1 MGAAGHLLFHPAF
14 LKGAYTMGKI
24 TQDHFD
30 LYINGKWVPAK
41 DGATFQTRCPA
52 NGELL
57 ADCAQATREDVDE
70 AVSAAWDA
78 FQSWRNVTTNE
89 RAAILNRIADVIEAN
104 AEHLAMVESMDNGK
118 PIRETLAVDI
128 PMAADHFRYFAGC
141 IQAEEGSAN
150 ILGKDT
156 LSLILREPIGVVGQI
171 VPWNFPFLMAAWK
184 LAPVLASG
192 CCTVFKTSST
202 TPLSV
207 LEFARLVQDVIP
219 AGVFNVITGSGSK
232 SGQYMLD
239 HPGFRKLAFT
249 GSTEVG
255 RNVAL
260 AAAQKLIPATL
271 ELGGKSANI
280 FFEDCDWEM
289 AMDGLQMGI
298 LFNQGQVCCAGSRVF
313 VQESIY
319 DRFVEEA
326 VKRFNKVKVGLPWK
340 EETQMGSQI
349 DRRQMEK
356 ILKYVEIGKE
366 EGAKVLCG
374 GVQAKEGELE
384 KGCFLRPTLLGDV
397 TNDMRVAQEEIFGPV
412 ACIIKFKTEE
422 EVLAMAND
430 SAYGLGGAV
439 WTRDINRA
447 LRVARG
453 VETGRMW
460 VNTYNAI
467 PEGAPFGGC
476 KASGIGRETHKVIL
490 EHYTQMKNIMI
501 NMAEAPTGFYPA

>member
-1 MGAAGHLLFHPAF
+1 MEKAKLQERYQLFIGGQWKDAS
-14 LKGAYTMGKI
+14 
-24 TQDHFD
+24 DHE
-30 LYINGKWVPAK
+30 
-41 DGATFQTRCPA
+41 TFKTICPA
-52 NGELL
+52 DGSIL
-57 ADCAQATREDVDE
+57 AECAQATKEDVDE
-70 AVSAAWDA
+70 AVKAAWEA
-78 FQSWRNVTTNE
+78 FKTWKHTTVAE
-89 RAAILNRIADVIEAN
+89 RAAVLNKIAAIIDEN
-104 AEHLAMVESMDNGK
+104 KEHLAMVESMDNGK

-141 IQAEEGSAN
+141 IQAEGGSAN

-356 ILKYVEIGKE
+356 ILKYVEIGKS

>member
-1 MGAAGHLLFHPAF
+1 MEKAKLQERYQLFIGGQWKDAS
-14 LKGAYTMGKI
+14 
-24 TQDHFD
+24 DHE
-30 LYINGKWVPAK
+30 
-41 DGATFQTRCPA
+41 TFKTICPA
-52 NGELL
+52 DGSTL
-57 ADCAQATREDVDE
+57 AECAQATKEDVDE
-70 AVSAAWDA
+70 AVKAAWEA
-78 FQSWRNVTTNE
+78 FKTWKHTTVAE
-89 RAAILNRIADVIEAN
+89 RAAILNKIAAIIDEN
-104 AEHLAMVESMDNGK
+104 KEHLAMVESMDNGK
-118 PIRETLAVDI
+118 PVRETLAVDI

-239 HPGFRKLAFT
+239 HPGFRKFAFT

-319 DRFVEEA
+319 NRFVEEA
-326 VKRFNKVKVGLPWK
+326 VKRFNKVKVGLPWE